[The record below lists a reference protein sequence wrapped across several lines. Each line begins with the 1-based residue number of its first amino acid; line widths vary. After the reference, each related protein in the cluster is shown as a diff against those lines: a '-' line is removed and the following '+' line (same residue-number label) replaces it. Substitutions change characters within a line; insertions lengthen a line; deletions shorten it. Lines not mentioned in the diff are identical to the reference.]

1 MEMGSD
7 VQRAI
12 EFFGLPPHKTSFM
25 TYWFDEWMDD
35 EQLRR
40 MLWANQSPSLSST
53 RSLADG
59 GRVGSEHDV
68 GIGRQEKAGLC
79 RVYAVEGV

>member
-1 MEMGSD
+1 MEDAEMMGSD

-12 EFFGLPPHKTSFM
+12 ELFGLPPHKTSFM

-40 MLWANQSPSLSST
+40 MLWASQDASGAST
-53 RSLADG
+53 TSGSVARRKPVSAAYTLP
-59 GRVGSEHDV
+59 RVCDLF
-68 GIGRQEKAGLC
+68 AC
-79 RVYAVEGV
+79 

>member
-1 MEMGSD
+1 MEDAEIMGSD

-12 EFFGLPPHKTSFM
+12 ELFGLPPHKTSFM

-40 MLWANQSPSLSST
+40 MLSDPMGHILIPAAGGATVMNFLIRSST
-53 RSLADG
+53 
-59 GRVGSEHDV
+59 SE
-68 GIGRQEKAGLC
+68 
-79 RVYAVEGV
+79 